1 MAAHGRSDWCKLVCH
16 AQLRLLF
23 VATVLVV
30 ACPGPALAQTASFTA
45 PHPLGVDLGPWAVAT
60 ADFNGDGALDL
71 AVVNYL
77 PGTVSVLLGNG
88 DGTFRPTPIFFGGD
102 NGPSS
107 VAVGDFNGDGRPDLV
122 LANFKSTTVSVFLG
136 KGDGT
141 FSMPLLF
148 SAGTSPAF
156 AAVGDFNGDG
166 KQDLAVANYFSTTV
180 SVLLGKGD
188 GTFGPPVSFA
198 AGPSPQVVAV
208 GDLNR
213 DGKLD
218 LAVANAGSS
227 TAAVM
232 LGRGDGT
239 FQPPQAFDVGGI
251 NPTYI
256 AMGDLRGLGTLDLV
270 VATYGCFYYSPC
282 PVVSHT
288 ISVLLGNGDGTF
300 NPPLFFEAGSGPNS
314 VTVADFNGDGRQDLA
329 VADYGPSTQRATTV
343 AVLLGNGDGTF
354 QPPLTFDAGISPAFA
369 AASDF
374 NRDSSLDLAVVNY
387 DGATVSVL
395 LNATAPSQQVAMPT
409 FSPAAGVYSGPQSV
423 SISDATSGATIHYT
437 TDGSTPTTAS
447 PVYGGPITVTQTT
460 TVKAMAAASGMA
472 NSAVASATYSIVQQV
487 AAPTFS
493 PAAGTY
499 TSSVTVTISDG
510 TTGATI
516 HYATDGSTPT
526 TASPVYGGPITVTQT
541 TTVKAMATASGM
553 ADSAVASATYT
564 IRVATPAFSPAG
576 GTYTSA
582 RSVSISDATPGA
594 TIYYTTDG
602 STPTTASPVY
612 GGPITV
618 TQTTTVKA
626 MAAAVGMANSAVASA
641 TYTIRVATPA
651 LSPGGGTYTS
661 AVTVTLSDSTAGAT
675 IYYTMDGS
683 TPTTASPVYSGP
695 IMVTQTTTI
704 KAMAAAGGMANS
716 AVASATYTIQ
726 QSFTLTVSVQ
736 NGLLGSGHVTSS
748 PGGMNCGGGTCSA
761 TFVSGTVVN
770 LAAIPDG
777 LLSVFVSWGGACSG
791 ILDPSCTV
799 TMTGNLSVSA
809 TFGP

>member
-1 MAAHGRSDWCKLVCH
+1 MIRRSAWGRPCL
-16 AQLRLLF
+16 ALILL
-23 VATVLVV
+23 LSLL
-30 ACPGPALAQTASFTA
+30 PSSPALAQTASFTA

-369 AASDF
+369 AANDF

-423 SISDATSGATIHYT
+423 SISDATS
-437 TDGSTPTTAS
+437 
-447 PVYGGPITVTQTT
+447 
-460 TVKAMAAASGMA
+460 
-472 NSAVASATYSIVQQV
+472 
-487 AAPTFS
+487 
-493 PAAGTY
+493 
-499 TSSVTVTISDG
+499 
-510 TTGATI
+510 
-516 HYATDGSTPT
+516 
-526 TASPVYGGPITVTQT
+526 
-541 TTVKAMATASGM
+541 
-553 ADSAVASATYT
+553 
-564 IRVATPAFSPAG
+564 
-576 GTYTSA
+576 
-582 RSVSISDATPGA
+582 GA

-777 LLSVFVSWGGACSG
+777 PLSVFLSWDGACAG

-799 TMTGNLSVSA
+799 TMTGNLSVTA

>member
-460 TVKAMAAASGMA
+460 TVKAMA
-472 NSAVASATYSIVQQV
+472 
-487 AAPTFS
+487 
-493 PAAGTY
+493 
-499 TSSVTVTISDG
+499 
-510 TTGATI
+510 
-516 HYATDGSTPT
+516 
-526 TASPVYGGPITVTQT
+526 
-541 TTVKAMATASGM
+541 TASGM

-777 LLSVFVSWGGACSG
+777 PLSVFLSWDGACAG

-799 TMTGNLSVSA
+799 TMTGNLSVTA

>member
-16 AQLRLLF
+16 AQLRLLV

-447 PVYGGPITVTQTT
+447 PVYGGPITVTQST

-472 NSAVASATYSIVQQV
+472 N
-487 AAPTFS
+487 
-493 PAAGTY
+493 
-499 TSSVTVTISDG
+499 
-510 TTGATI
+510 
-516 HYATDGSTPT
+516 
-526 TASPVYGGPITVTQT
+526 
-541 TTVKAMATASGM
+541 
-553 ADSAVASATYT
+553 SAVASATYT

-777 LLSVFVSWGGACSG
+777 PLSVFLSWDGACAG

-799 TMTGNLSVSA
+799 TMTGNLSVTA